1 MLILTLRTKIKT
13 SLICLFIYFYFLN
26 CIVKNELQKKKKK
39 LKEEYISY
47 FCQIMCGLKI
57 SLPGISFTISF
68 MHFITT
74 KHLHI
79 TENGV

>member
-1 MLILTLRTKIKT
+1 MKAKKKKKKFVLFKIN
-13 SLICLFIYFYFLN
+13 F
-26 CIVKNELQKKKKK
+26 KKKKK
-39 LKEEYISY
+39 LKEENISY
-47 FCQIMCGLKI
+47 FCQSMCGLKI